1 MTFKEKSTS
10 KNTFAPEERHE
21 TIRKY
26 IMALLEEYTLSA
38 REIARYLKIPEKDV
52 PYHLE
57 HIKKTMN
64 RREKQLVIESARC
77 EHCNF
82 VFKKRDR
89 LTTPGKCP
97 ICKRGFI
104 KPVLFKI
111 IKAQD

>member
-1 MTFKEKSTS
+1 
-10 KNTFAPEERHE
+10 KNTIAPEERHE
-21 TIRKY
+21 TVRRY

-52 PYHLE
+52 PNHMA

-64 RREKQLVIESARC
+64 RLERQLIIISARC
-77 EHCNF
+77 EQCGF

-97 ICKRGFI
+97 ICKGRFI
-104 KPVLFKI
+104 TPILFKI
-111 IKAQD
+111 IRTHE